1 MAILTSK
8 LHAARRRLVVLLE
21 WLTPRSFSPSSCP
34 APFSARYLCSPP
46 KPLLFARRSHLS
58 WGMSCHCRD
67 TSVTAGT
74 DLMITAGT
82 HLLMSLVA
90 LAITLYGCVVGPLAC
105 MELYVNAAAV
115 CTDKHYRP
123 LCTVTFSQPFRRF
136 YRIVICVASR
146 ARGRLLRIRHRHP
159 RSRRQRR
166 PSVSARC
173 SCPFALLLYCPTCPV
188 PFFRLNDLITL
199 FDTHGK

>member
-1 MAILTSK
+1 LS
-8 LHAARRRLVVLLE
+8 HLLE
-21 WLTPRSFSPSSCP
+21 RCAVDPQLRHESESGLLLSREPPRLGASRFHVVNVVTG
-34 APFSARYLCSPP
+34 
-46 KPLLFARRSHLS
+46 LL
-58 WGMSCHCRD
+58 SCHCRD
-67 TSVTAGT
+67 LPLPGSVTAGT

-123 LCTVTFSQPFRRF
+123 LCTVTFSQPFRGF
-136 YRIVICVASR
+136 YRVVVCVASR

>member
-1 MAILTSK
+1 MVNLEVILAFPPYVS
-8 LHAARRRLVVLLE
+8 L
-21 WLTPRSFSPSSCP
+21 C
-34 APFSARYLCSPP
+34 RYLCSHLKPP
-46 KPLLFARRSHLS
+46 LFARRSHLS

-67 TSVTAGT
+67 LPLPGSVTAGT

-123 LCTVTFSQPFRRF
+123 LCTVTFSQPFRGF